1 MIRIVRLTVYVGTN
15 YFYVRGQRIMRGE
28 KEGKNREKRRDIQ
41 ACQFVITKP
50 VMR

>member
-1 MIRIVRLTVYVGTN
+1 MLVQIISMLG
-15 YFYVRGQRIMRGE
+15 GQRIMRGE